1 MDFLGV
7 AFFGFSF
14 LLAVV
19 AIKLISDKHRK
30 RGLLGIDI
38 NKPGEKKI
46 PESVGIALLVPVWIC
61 SIIFYFITGSVLAV
75 SWAVMVSAFSMVG
88 YVDDTSPKFD
98 PVKNGKGKRT
108 KWIYR
113 AGFIALISL
122 GFSALFFTEPLMI
135 IVAALFLAGYASF
148 ENTFAGL
155 NGWEIGSGFILS
167 AFLAY
172 IFFTFGLIQLP
183 LVLVLS
189 GAILALLTFNFF
201 PAKVFPGDSGT
212 LLIGSALAGIIIWT
226 KDINLMIVGF
236 LFLIP
241 HFIDFAAKMLSNP
254 NDPSQ
259 RKTRPYAVLANGK
272 LGMQEKGKYDF
283 AKIVIHIFGP
293 VSERRLVFIIWLI
306 VIANCVLVSI
316 CFLPELL

>member
-1 MDFLGV
+1 MDYLGV

-38 NKPGEKKI
+38 NKLGEKKI
-46 PESVGIALLVPVWIC
+46 PESVGIALLVPIWIC
-61 SIIFYFITGSVLAV
+61 SIAFYLITGNILAV
-75 SWAVMVSAFSMVG
+75 SWAVMVSAFSIVG
-88 YVDDTSPKFD
+88 YADDTRPKFD
-98 PVKNGKGKRT
+98 PEKNGKGKRT

-122 GFSALFFTEPLMI
+122 GFSALFFTEPLTI

-155 NGWEIGSGFILS
+155 NGWEVGSGFIIS
-167 AFLAY
+167 VFV
-172 IFFTFGLIQLP
+172 GLILIGSQQF
-183 LVLVLS
+183 VLAAILS
-189 GAILALLTFNFF
+189 GSILALLAFNVF

-212 LLIGSALAGIIIWT
+212 LLIGSAIAGLIIWMQS
-226 KDINLMIVGF
+226 IQLMIVAF
-236 LFLIP
+236 AFLIP
-241 HFIDFAAKMLSNP
+241 HFVDFAAKMLSNP

-259 RKTRPYAVLANGK
+259 RKTRPYAILSDGRI
-272 LGMQEKGKYDF
+272 GIQEKGKFDF
-283 AKIVIHIFGP
+283 AKIVVHLFGSM
-293 VSERRLVFIIWLI
+293 SERRLVFIIWLI
-306 VIANCVLVSI
+306 VIANCTLVYL
-316 CFLPELL
+316 FFA